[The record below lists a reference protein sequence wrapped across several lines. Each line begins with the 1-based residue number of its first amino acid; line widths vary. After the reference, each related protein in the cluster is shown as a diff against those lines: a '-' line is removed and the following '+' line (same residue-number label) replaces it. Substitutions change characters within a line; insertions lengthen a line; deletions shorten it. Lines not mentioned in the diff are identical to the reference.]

1 MAVVSVEIEELI
13 PILRQVGGFSSEEEL
28 AKALGVSR
36 VTFNAWKKG
45 SVNMN
50 AKTEHKLRAA
60 MSKNKN
66 WGIQLGK
73 VSGSRIEII
82 QNSPDDKL
90 DQEKDIVYELLIK
103 EIKTLREELTKYKTK
118 KK

>member
-13 PILRQVGGFSSEEEL
+13 PILRQVGGFESEEDL
-28 AKALGVSR
+28 AKALGISR
-36 VTFNAWKKG
+36 VTFNAWRKG

-73 VSGSRIEII
+73 VNGSRIEII
-82 QNSPDDKL
+82 QHSSDDKA
-90 DQEKDIVYELLIK
+90 DREKDIVYELLIK
-103 EIKTLREELTKYKTK
+103 EIKTLREELVKYKSNK
-118 KK
+118 K